1 MRSTS
6 SQRYNNNKEKIK
18 TCIEY
23 LAINDIDIIFNQIE
37 LFSFTVNSIDN
48 SR

>member
-6 SQRYNNNKEKIK
+6 SQQYNNNKEKMK

-23 LAINDIDIIFNQIE
+23 LAISDIDIIFNQIE
-37 LFSFTVNSIDN
+37 LFSFTVNSIYN

>member
-1 MRSTS
+1 MQSTS
-6 SQRYNNNKEKIK
+6 SQRYNNKEKIK

-23 LAINDIDIIFNQIE
+23 LAISDINIIFNQIE
-37 LFSFTVNSIDN
+37 LFSFTVNSIYN